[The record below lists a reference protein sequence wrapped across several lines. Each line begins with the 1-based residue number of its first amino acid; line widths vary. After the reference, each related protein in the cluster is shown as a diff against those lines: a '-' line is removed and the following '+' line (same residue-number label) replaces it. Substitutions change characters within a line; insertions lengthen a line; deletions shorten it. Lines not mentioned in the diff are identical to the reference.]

1 MDESDCPSTPKEDQL
16 EQNVTMG
23 EEHSRIDAAA
33 NIANPEGASVP
44 GRDAAVSRWQKRRI
58 L

>member
-16 EQNVTMG
+16 EQNVTMV

-33 NIANPEGASVP
+33 NLANPEGASVP
-44 GRDAAVSRWQKRRI
+44 GRDAAGSRK
-58 L
+58 LY